1 MLKMLMWRN
10 NANHVR
16 VVRFTWNTEGRST
29 NSDYHWK
36 HQNGYQLSNFS
47 KDEVLAPKLSYSKDN
62 QDLLG
67 YSSSLFTTNKS
78 HIPAFAVSEISAQ
91 LIVPNENKPI
101 PTQIGFY
108 SEADNSCAYG
118 NAIRFKLGGKGTLIS
133 STDATSFYV
142 NCGQEPI
149 HVKTTFHGSDI
160 TENVLKACK
169 LQLNRATLSQLAD
182 LDLRLE

>member
-1 MLKMLMWRN
+1 MKKN
-10 NANHVR
+10 KTFHIK
-16 VVRFTWNTEGRST
+16 VVRDIWKLEGG
-29 NSDYHWK
+29 NSNAYYFWK
-36 HQNGYQLSNFS
+36 PQNGYQHFNFT
-47 KDEVLAPKLSYSKDN
+47 KDEGFTSKFSYSIDN
-62 QDLLG
+62 QDLLR

-91 LIVPNENKPI
+91 LIVPNENQPI

-118 NAIRFKLGGKGTLIS
+118 YALRFKIGGKGTLIS
-133 STDATSFYV
+133 STDVTSFYV

-149 HVKTTFHGSDI
+149 PVKATFYGSDI

-169 LQLNRATLSQLAD
+169 LQLNRVTLSQLVV